1 VLNKE
6 TEETPIPLD
15 WRLQHPKEEK
25 IMKRLL
31 LFSSSLILM
40 VLLVT
45 IPSYSTTI
53 GVVPSFTSVTMGDT
67 FAIDIN
73 VTDSVSSLYSF
84 QFDFGF
90 DQSVIT
96 AVSVQEGALTASWG
110 NLLYSINNS
119 TGTIDFIADFAS
131 GGGAGV
137 SGSGSLV
144 KMWFQADALGTSP
157 LNISKGL
164 FFNDGLDQIDV
175 SYANGS
181 VEVNPIPEPSTLIL
195 LSGGL
200 MAVVAIVRRKRS

>member
-15 WRLQHPKEEK
+15 WRLQYPKEEK

-31 LFSSSLILM
+31 LFSSSFILM
-40 VLLVT
+40 VLLVS
-45 IPSYSTTI
+45 IPSYSTTV
-53 GVVPSFTSVTMGDT
+53 GVAPSVSSVNIGDT
-67 FAIDIN
+67 FSIDIS
-73 VTDSVSSLYSF
+73 VTDSVSSLYGF

-90 DQSVIT
+90 NQSVIHAT
-96 AVSVQEGALTASWG
+96 TVQEGTLTAGWG

-119 TGTIDFIADFAS
+119 TGTIDFIADTTS
-131 GGGAGV
+131 STVGV

-144 KMWFQADALGTSP
+144 KMWFQADALGISP
-157 LNISKGL
+157 LTISNGY
-164 FFNDGLDQIDV
+164 FFNDGLDKIEA
-175 SYANGS
+175 SYNNGR

-200 MAVVAIVRRKRS
+200 MTVVAIVRRKRS